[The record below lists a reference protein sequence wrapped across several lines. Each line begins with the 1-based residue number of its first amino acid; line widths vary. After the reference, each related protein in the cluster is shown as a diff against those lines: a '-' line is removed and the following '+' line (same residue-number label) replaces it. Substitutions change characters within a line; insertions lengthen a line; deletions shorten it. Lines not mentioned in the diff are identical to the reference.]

1 MEDRI
6 AINLLLK
13 GDMTREE
20 VAKAVGMTQ
29 RAVSRWWA
37 RYRKGGAD
45 GLRRRKHAGR
55 PPALNEEQRRE
66 LVEVLVRGAESCGFE
81 TESGRRRGL
90 RGSYTRDLA

>member
-29 RAVSRWWA
+29 RAVSRWWT
-37 RYRKGGAD
+37 RYRKGEGEPTA
-45 GLRRRKHAGR
+45 
-55 PPALNEEQRRE
+55 
-66 LVEVLVRGAESCGFE
+66 
-81 TESGRRRGL
+81 
-90 RGSYTRDLA
+90 